1 MPFLAKVDD
10 TKGMIQHYI
19 ARFDGEEAQK
29 FIRSVAMDIPESI
42 SKPKRN
48 GDYDPEKSFYA
59 WLSALTAE
67 FKKMKLQGKSSQ
79 RLRDKALGINPLEV
93 QSAVVEKVVPKAMS
107 SGSHFPFQRRA
118 ANVNRVTILDGVD
131 DLSDEAKA
139 ELEYVEDVEQQ
150 RLEMQAARRRTYADG
165 SGASSVAASQQ
176 EMHKR
181 PFPGSH
187 TSRPSANSGLPA
199 FRAPAST
206 TRASTPAMTKGF
218 CRAKL
223 FHGVCEKHDCPWKH
237 DGTADEWFAEMIL
250 HLEDCTRPSF
260 VPKPFAAML
269 KKMLDMQ
276 RAGRLTASLVDSFT
290 YRALNFEE
298 QKYDELLIPR
308 RQREVPL
315 DTRANFHS
323 MPEFFEES
331 KGELD
336 TSDFENASQAF
347 SLANIPPNYGCVL
360 REIFGFYAQ
369 ELSVDISQL
378 QRNRLT
384 GWLSASGVKS
394 WDGNSVVEEIPL
406 ECVLDTGSEP
416 FSVVAKEIVDQNQE
430 LRDRFVP
437 QESFATLADKK
448 TRVRCYGFVEATLR
462 FEFNGKGYIAD
473 VHFNVMDMERGGA
486 LIGLYDIAFKFLDLL
501 IDLLKTIAS
510 QLRDT
515 LAGRLPEPEPPPTSV
530 SAVYD
535 TRAGLQSPW
544 SEPLLETP
552 EEELDTPMPAS
563 YDGPLYHLSKPWEEV
578 HAEYL
583 AMLEAHIDPDFSK
596 ACPEFLELLKSP
608 LCLDVFLPKS
618 WEGLSQFEPYEIDFD
633 ASFPDVLRAPPRHF
647 NPKLAESAYKEFKR
661 LRGYF
666 FSPST
671 STVVSPMVL
680 APKATE
686 PFVRFCID
694 LRVPNKYIK
703 VPQDFFKNV
712 RHELEKAI
720 KFRIFGDLDAANA
733 FHQIRLGPI
742 SAARLSVMT
751 PWGHFQPNF
760 LPEGVGPASG
770 ALNRVV
776 FEIFAECEEWI
787 IVIHDNFLVCAMD
800 EQDLLA
806 KLKIVFEI
814 AKSHNLILKM
824 QKSWFGKKKVNF
836 FGYEV
841 SQGNYGLTAERAQQV
856 MSIPFP
862 KSLVQMQRFLG
873 AFMYFKP
880 FIAFYSHLTAR
891 LTEMTRK
898 EFSWDRSKWTYNYE
912 ADFEAAKES
921 ILDMQRLY
929 LPDYSA
935 DWLVQA
941 DASQFAAGAVLMQI
955 VPSPADPNVMVRQVL
970 AYASH
975 KFSGAA
981 FRWDIPKKEA
991 YALYFAVT
999 SFSYYLNGGKFFV
1012 LETDHR
1018 NLLWMESAT
1027 AAIVIRWRVNLQSF
1041 NFLLRDIPGK
1051 ANKSDWLSRL
1061 EALRGDPEDYTAP
1074 ESADS
1079 LLTVAALTPSEPGTP
1094 EHLVDQVHDQF
1105 HDGARRTWN
1114 DLNEVFPGHGIPF
1127 AFVQDRVAACPT
1139 CQKTRLGMT
1148 GYSLQP
1154 MTRHLKVPHTRSRI
1168 GVDRLA
1174 ISPTSRSGCNN
1185 LIVIVESFSGYTNL
1199 FATKDYTAE
1208 TLASCLLQYYGRNGL
1223 FEELISD
1230 PGSDLMSN
1238 VVKLL
1243 HAWLGVK
1250 HLVSLVDRHE
1260 SNGVEPRNKEI
1271 LRHARAIVFDKR
1283 LEDRWDEPLVLSLVE
1298 FHLND
1303 IVSTETGVRA
1313 FDAKFGSAAGTYFR
1327 IPHDLP
1333 SAAASSELLRLV
1345 NEDLKVIHGIVT
1357 ATHRAIIA
1365 MRCGEVT
1372 EDRQNLFQPGDF
1384 VLHKQPGANKLKFH
1398 WYGPLEV
1405 IKQRRNNV
1413 EARHLATGA
1422 VDTYHVSRLKLFVGT
1437 AAQAREAAM
1446 RDQDQFTLEC
1456 ILTYQG
1462 NPLRR
1467 SETRYYVRFQD
1478 GDTAWLP
1485 YHRDLYETVQFADF
1499 ISSRP
1504 ELYILTLPTSAVSK
1518 FIGYVKS
1525 LPIPTLH
1532 LPDPTARRP
1541 TRAWMD
1547 PLLIGS
1553 TVYVDL
1559 RFWSD
1564 DGHNWYFELNLPHAL
1579 TAIYVV
1585 PITYTAWGS
1594 QQRTVF
1600 FECPLFDYSDCFNA
1614 YQVFAYG
1621 SQSRFNSATM
1631 RLVDPALVV
1640 SFPAILPSEHR
1651 ARLLRKFRAASTQSK
1666 SSGRQ
1671 QSH

>member
-1 MPFLAKVDD
+1 MPYLGKIDD

-29 FIRSVAMDIPESI
+29 FIRTVASEIPETI

-59 WLSALTAE
+59 WLAALTAQ
-67 FKKMKLQGKSSQ
+67 FKKLKEQGKSSQ
-79 RLRDKALGINPLEV
+79 RLREKALGINPLEV
-93 QSAVVEKVVPKAMS
+93 QNTFVPKPALKPAVDS
-107 SGSHFPFQRRA
+107 SRFPFQRRSA
-118 ANVNRVTILDGVD
+118 AINRLTIAEDAEELMEEDH
-131 DLSDEAKA
+131 A
-139 ELEYVEDVEQQ
+139 ELEYAEDKEQQ
-150 RLEMQAARRRTYADG
+150 RLDMQAARRRTYADN
-165 SGASSVAASQQ
+165 SEASSVAASHQ

-181 PFPGSH
+181 AFPGSH
-187 TSRPSANSGLPA
+187 SARPPANVGLPA
-199 FRAPAST
+199 FRAPASAN
-206 TRASTPAMTKGF
+206 RASLPAQAKGL

-223 FHGVCEKHDCPWKH
+223 FHGVCEKTDCPWKH
-237 DGTADEWFAEMIL
+237 DGPASEWTEEMMS
-250 HLEDCTRPSF
+250 HLADCTKPSF
-260 VPKPFAAML
+260 VPKPFANML
-269 KKMLDMQ
+269 RKMLEMQ
-276 RAGRLTASLVDSFT
+276 RAGKLTDSVADSFIV
-290 YRALNFEE
+290 RAVNFEE
-298 QKYDELLIPR
+298 QKYDELLVPR
-308 RQREVPL
+308 MPRYQRLQHPDSSSV
-315 DTRANFHS
+315 FHS
-323 MPEFFEES
+323 MPDFVGES
-331 KGELD
+331 KDEPD
-336 TSDFENASQAF
+336 VSEFENSAQAF
-347 SLANIPPNYGCVL
+347 SFANTPPNYGSFI
-360 REIFGFYAQ
+360 REIIGCFAR

-378 QRNRLT
+378 QRNRLI
-384 GWLSASGVKS
+384 GWLSVSGVKS
-394 WDGNSVVEEIPL
+394 WGEETSDEEIEL
-406 ECVLDTGSEP
+406 ECVLDTGSDP
-416 FSVVAKEIVDQNQE
+416 FSVIAKKIVDQNQE

-448 TRVRCYGFVEATLR
+448 TVVRCYGFVEVTLR
-462 FEFNGKGYIAD
+462 FEFKGKGYIAD
-473 VHFNVMDMERGGA
+473 VHFNVMDMENGGA

-501 IDLLKTIAS
+501 VDLLKTIAS
-510 QLRDT
+510 QLKDA
-515 LAGRLPEPEPPPTSV
+515 LAGRLPEPEPPPSNV

-535 TRAGLQSPW
+535 AGAGLQSPW

-552 EEELDTPMPAS
+552 EEELNTPMPSS

-583 AMLEAHIDPDFSK
+583 AMLEAHVDADFLK

-633 ASFPDVLRAPPRHF
+633 ASFPEVLRAPPRHF
-647 NPKLAESAYKEFKR
+647 NPKLADSAYKEFQR

-720 KFRIFGDLDAANA
+720 RFRIFGDLDAANA
-733 FHQIRLGPI
+733 FHQIRLGPV
-742 SAARLSVMT
+742 SSARLSVMT

-800 EQDLLA
+800 EQDLLT
-806 KLKIVFEI
+806 KLKIVFKI

-824 QKSWFGKKKVNF
+824 QKSWFGKKTVNF

-841 SQGNYGLTAERAQQV
+841 SEGNYGLTAERAQQV

-898 EFSWDRSKWTYNYE
+898 EFSWERSKWTYDYE
-912 ADFEAAKES
+912 ADFEAAKKS
-921 ILDMQRLY
+921 ILEMQRLY

-955 VPSPADPNVMVRQVL
+955 VPSPTDSNVMVRQVL

-981 FRWDIPKKEA
+981 CRWDIPKKEA

-1012 LETDHR
+1012 LETDHK
-1018 NLLWMESAT
+1018 NLLWMEAAT

-1061 EALRGDPEDYTAP
+1061 EALCGRPECYTVPPHA
-1074 ESADS
+1074 S
-1079 LLTVAALTPSEPGTP
+1079 VASLTPSEPGTP
-1094 EHLVDQVHDQF
+1094 EHMVDQVHDRF

-1127 AFVQDRVAACPT
+1127 AFVQERVAACPT

-1154 MTRHLKVPHTRSRI
+1154 MTRHLKVPHSRSRI

-1174 ISPTSRSGCNN
+1174 ISPPSRNGNNN
-1185 LIVIVESFSGYTNL
+1185 LVVIVEAFGGYTNL

-1208 TLASCLLQYYGRNGL
+1208 TLASCLLQYYSRNGL

-1230 PGSDLMSN
+1230 PGSDLMSD

-1271 LRHARAIVFDKR
+1271 LRHTRAIVFDKR
-1283 LEDRWDEPLVLSLVE
+1283 LEDRWDEPLVLCLVE

-1327 IPHDLP
+1327 IPPDLP

-1357 ATHRAIIA
+1357 ATHRTIIA

-1372 EDRQNLFQPGDF
+1372 EDMQNLFQPGDF
-1384 VLHKQPGANKLKFH
+1384 VLHKQPGATKLKYH

-1405 IKQRRNNV
+1405 LKQRHNNV

-1422 VDTYHVSRLKLFVGT
+1422 VETYHVSRLKLFVGS

-1478 GDTAWLP
+1478 GDTVWLP

-1499 ISSRP
+1499 IASRP
-1504 ELYILTLPTSAVSK
+1504 ELYILSLPTSAVAK
-1518 FIGYVKS
+1518 FITYVKS
-1525 LPIPTLH
+1525 LSIPSLH
-1532 LPDPTARRP
+1532 LPDSTARRP

-1600 FECPLFDYSDCFNA
+1600 YECPLFDYSDNFNA

-1621 SQSRFNSATM
+1621 SQSRFNSSTM
-1631 RLVDPALVV
+1631 ILVDPALAVAY
-1640 SFPAILPSEHR
+1640 PEILPKSTR
-1651 ARLLRKFRAASTQSK
+1651 SKLLRRYK
-1666 SSGRQ
+1666 SL
-1671 QSH
+1671 